1 MATHKIIVEVND
13 NKSVHPTSPD
23 NNTTPPTQPPKNMHP
38 ATSPGGLSGINTRQ
52 IITSAFMAGTAR
64 NVALAAINRIGETT
78 GNYYLQSQ
86 INGTI
91 SMATYAA
98 AAIFGGAAG
107 LAFALSDI
115 ASKELTFQINRTKA
129 QIRTNYYAE
138 QIGISTYTGS
148 RGRGRKI

>member
-38 ATSPGGLSGINTRQ
+38 ATSPGGLSGLNTRQ
-52 IITSAFMAGTAR
+52 IITSAFMAGTAK
-64 NVALAAINRIGETT
+64 NVALAAVNRIGDLT

-91 SMATYAA
+91 SMAAYAA
-98 AAIFGGAAG
+98 AAVFGGAPG
-107 LAFALSDI
+107 IAFALSDI
-115 ASKELTFQINRTKA
+115 ASKELTFQVNRTKA

-148 RGRGRKI
+148 RGRGRKV